1 MRRDYPSL
9 ASHPMIPTRGLS
21 RMGPTTVTS
30 RGRELRADV
39 VLTSPRYKKIK
50 ITRPVLNSCPETAA
64 HSRALLTRYVSSS
77 SSRAQATP
85 PPMTKRS
92 PQRTSLQ
99 MTSLQMTS
107 LLMISLLRTRV
118 RVLRTSSK
126 SWWSSVTHSI
136 GRAMLVDLSPTTRAQ
151 TIQVGTMAIVA
162 PAI

>member
-9 ASHPMIPTRGLS
+9 ASHPMMPTRGLS

-39 VLTSPRYKKIK
+39 VLTSPRSKRIK
-50 ITRPVLNSCPETAA
+50 ITRPVLNSCPEIVA

-92 PQRTSLQ
+92 PQR
-99 MTSLQMTS
+99 TSLQMTS